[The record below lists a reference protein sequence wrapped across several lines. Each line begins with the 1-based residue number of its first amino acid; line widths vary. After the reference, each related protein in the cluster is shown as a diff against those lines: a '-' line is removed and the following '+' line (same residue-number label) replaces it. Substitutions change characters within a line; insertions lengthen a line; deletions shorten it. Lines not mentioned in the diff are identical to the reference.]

1 MMKSVIRGELVS
13 FDCEQSCND
22 SPHPRH
28 WVRDGGFG
36 SAAHLLGGMG
46 QVVSLLQASV
56 ASSALLLGGVMI
68 K

>member
-1 MMKSVIRGELVS
+1 MKSVIRGELVS

-22 SPHPRH
+22 SLRPQH

-36 SAAHLLGGMG
+36 STAHLLGDMG
-46 QVVSLLQASV
+46 QVASPLQAPA
-56 ASSALLLGGVMI
+56 ASSALLLGGVTI